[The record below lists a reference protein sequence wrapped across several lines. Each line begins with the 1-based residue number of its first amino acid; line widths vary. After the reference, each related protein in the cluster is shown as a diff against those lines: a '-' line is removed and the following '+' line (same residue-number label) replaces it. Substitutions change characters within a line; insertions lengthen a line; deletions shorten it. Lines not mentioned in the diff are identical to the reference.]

1 MNITELTVHELL
13 EKLKNKELTST
24 EITKAYVDRISEK
37 EKDVLAFI
45 TPLTDE
51 AIKKAE
57 EGLVD
62 YYTYQIKANKSKVDF
77 LVNKARAKGL
87 SLNMIEEIYF
97 KKNQVG

>member
-1 MNITELTVHELL
+1 M
-13 EKLKNKELTST
+13 S
-24 EITKAYVDRISEK
+24 EIYEK
-37 EKDVLAFI
+37 ENKI
-45 TPLTDE
+45 YEKTDE
-51 AIKKAE
+51 DKKAELIISLINAKKDLNLANKNFETAE

-77 LVNKARAKGL
+77 LVNEARAKGL

>member
-1 MNITELTVHELL
+1 MDKIYIIEDDENIRNLL
-13 EKLKNKELTST
+13 KIAREGFG
-24 EITKAYVDRISEK
+24 Y
-37 EKDVLAFI
+37 
-45 TPLTDE
+45 E
-51 AIKKAE
+51 AEGFETAE

>member
-1 MNITELTVHELL
+1 MKKKIKYTK
-13 EKLKNKELTST
+13 KLMK
-24 EITKAYVDRISEK
+24 
-37 EKDVLAFI
+37 
-45 TPLTDE
+45 
-51 AIKKAE
+51 IKKAELIISLINAKKDLNLANKNFETAE

>member
-1 MNITELTVHELL
+1 M
-13 EKLKNKELTST
+13 S
-24 EITKAYVDRISEK
+24 EIYEK
-37 EKDVLAFI
+37 ENKI
-45 TPLTDE
+45 YEKTDE
-51 AIKKAE
+51 DKKAELIISLINAKKDLNLANKNSETAE

>member
-1 MNITELTVHELL
+1 MNKTKFAVYNAVKGERW
-13 EKLKNKELTST
+13 LKWANKNFET
-24 EITKAYVDRISEK
+24 
-37 EKDVLAFI
+37 
-45 TPLTDE
+45 
-51 AIKKAE
+51 AE